1 MKADTADSSK
11 NDVLIRPATAED
23 ATDIEIILSTY
34 FLDRDDI
41 LHERFFVA
49 EKNEKVI
56 GCAVFEKLKTQET
69 EDVFFEIHTI
79 AVLPSHKGKG
89 IGRML
94 LNRLFAEIEKEIERG
109 NSAEKTKTLTEI
121 YTRTTA
127 PNFFIKEGFKKTDI
141 DKKKY
146 WSECIKCSRIELCS
160 QTVLFKHL
168 NL

>member
-1 MKADTADSSK
+1 MNSDGENT
-11 NDVLIRPATAED
+11 VLIRPATAED
-23 ATDIEIILSTY
+23 AVSIEIILSTY

-41 LHERFFVA
+41 PHERFFVA
-49 EKNEKVI
+49 EKNKKAV
-56 GCAVFEKLKTQET
+56 GCAVFEKLKMTET

-79 AVLPSHKGKG
+79 AVLPSYKGKG

-94 LNRLFAEIEKEIERG
+94 LNRLFAEIEEEIK
-109 NSAEKTKTLTEI
+109 NSAEETKTLLAV
-121 YTRTTA
+121 YTRTTS
-127 PNFFIKEGFKKTDI
+127 PNFFIREGFEKADI

-146 WSECIKCSRIELCS
+146 WSDCVKCSRIDLCS

>member
-1 MKADTADSSK
+1 MNSDGENT
-11 NDVLIRPATAED
+11 VLIRLATAED
-23 ATDIEIILSTY
+23 AVSIEIILSTY

-41 LHERFFVA
+41 PHERFFVA
-49 EKNEKVI
+49 EKNKKAV
-56 GCAVFEKLKTQET
+56 GCAVFEKLKMAET

-79 AVLPSHKGKG
+79 AVLPSYKGKG

-94 LNRLFAEIEKEIERG
+94 LNRLFAEIEEEIK
-109 NSAEKTKTLTEI
+109 NANDKTKISSVI

-127 PNFFIKEGFKKTDI
+127 PNFFIKEGFEKADI

-146 WSECIKCSRIELCS
+146 WTECVKCSRIELCS

-168 NL
+168 NI

>member
-1 MKADTADSSK
+1 MNSDSG

-23 ATDIEIILSTY
+23 ATNIEIILSTY

-41 LHERFFVA
+41 PHERFFVA
-49 EKNEKVI
+49 EKNGKVV

-69 EDVFFEIHTI
+69 EDIFFEIHTI
-79 AVLPSHKGKG
+79 AVLPPYKGKG

-94 LNRLFAEIEKEIERG
+94 LNRLFEEIE
-109 NSAEKTKTLTEI
+109 TEI
-121 YTRTTA
+121 KNSSEEEKILTAVYTRTTS
-127 PNFFIKEGFKKTDI
+127 PNFFIREGFEKADI

-146 WSECIKCSRIELCS
+146 WDECVKCSRIELCS

>member
-1 MKADTADSSK
+1 MNSDGENT
-11 NDVLIRPATAED
+11 VLIRLATAED
-23 ATDIEIILSTY
+23 AVSIEIILSTY

-41 LHERFFVA
+41 PHERFFVA
-49 EKNEKVI
+49 EKNKKAV
-56 GCAVFEKLKTQET
+56 GCAVFEKLKMTET

-79 AVLPSHKGKG
+79 AVLPSYKGKG

-94 LNRLFAEIEKEIERG
+94 LNRLFAEIEEEIK
-109 NSAEKTKTLTEI
+109 NANDKTKISSVI

-127 PNFFIKEGFKKTDI
+127 PNFFIKEGFEKADI

-146 WSECIKCSRIELCS
+146 WTECVKCSRIELCS

-168 NL
+168 NI